1 MKIKNIIFTAGLLEG
16 DDYLMEHAKQ
26 WRGDILVED
35 EHRNYFELTFI
46 TIDRL
51 SSELKSNSYSTEE
64 WGWVVVNSLS
74 VSVILETTKSL
85 AQRGYF
91 STQRPK
97 VDIKSDSCWTVISL

>member
-1 MKIKNIIFTAGLLEG
+1 MKIKSIIFTAGLLDG
-16 DDYLMEHAKQ
+16 DDCLMEDVKQ

-35 EHRNYFELTFI
+35 EYRNYFELTFI

-51 SSELKSNSYSTEE
+51 SSELKNNSYNAEE

-74 VSVILETTKSL
+74 VSVILETIKSL

-91 STQRPK
+91 STQKPK
-97 VDIKSDSCWTVISL
+97 VAVEPESCWTVISI